1 MLCSKILNTGII
13 AKFISS
19 FSAIQDALSKVHAVY
34 ASAVIQIV
42 YILRRRIGATNA
54 NRIGTIFATIW
65 TLIIAWTTTLTV
77 SKNSSALRQASAIRT
92 IIIALNE
99 CKFAFIFTYLCQ
111 FLITEMLLKFY
122 CVGYKLYGI
131 TYKLKLKIDDNSDRK
146 VEFSLDD

>member
-1 MLCSKILNTGII
+1 MLCPKIPNTGLI
-13 AKFISS
+13 AKFISR
-19 FSAIQDALSKVHAVY
+19 FSTIEDAFSKVHTIY

-54 NRIGTIFATIW
+54 NWIRTIFATIW

-99 CKFAFIFTYLCQ
+99 CKFAFIFTYLC
-111 FLITEMLLKFY
+111 
-122 CVGYKLYGI
+122 
-131 TYKLKLKIDDNSDRK
+131 
-146 VEFSLDD
+146 